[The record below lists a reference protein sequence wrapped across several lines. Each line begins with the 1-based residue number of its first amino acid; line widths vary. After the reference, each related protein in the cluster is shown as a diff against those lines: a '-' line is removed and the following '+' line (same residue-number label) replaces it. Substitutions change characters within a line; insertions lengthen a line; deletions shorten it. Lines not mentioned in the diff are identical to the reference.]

1 VSRVDVLKVEVGES
15 VKRIASCLE
24 PSDLQMHKMC
34 ANLMDGSVRLAMVVI
49 KRGLCWDGVA
59 LMEVHSSCQI
69 ASMVR
74 GRSSRGWG
82 IDIGDD
88 REIGTQIDFC

>member
-1 VSRVDVLKVEVGES
+1 VG
-15 VKRIASCLE
+15 
-24 PSDLQMHKMC
+24 
-34 ANLMDGSVRLAMVVI
+34 
-49 KRGLCWDGVA
+49 